1 MKRRANHR
9 LPASYFADAP
19 TISQGRSTADHRTHN
34 PETVGSTPTPAST
47 SAESENLGRSGSS
60 RPGAA
65 RREAAG
71 ESDSAGIFAAPMI
84 AAKGEQKQAAG
95 GGVGFAAASNAS
107 HAKGAVR

>member
-47 SAESENLGRSGSS
+47 SAESENRGRSAAHTA
-60 RPGAA
+60 GAA

-71 ESDSAGIFAAPMI
+71 ESDSAGIFDAPMI

-95 GGVGFAAASNAS
+95 GGVGFAAASIPS
-107 HAKGAVR
+107 KGVVR